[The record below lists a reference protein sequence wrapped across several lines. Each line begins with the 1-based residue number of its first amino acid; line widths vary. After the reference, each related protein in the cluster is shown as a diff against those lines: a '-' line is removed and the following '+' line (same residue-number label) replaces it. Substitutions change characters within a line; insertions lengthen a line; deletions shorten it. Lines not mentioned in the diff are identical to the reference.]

1 MANREM
7 YRRTLLFGLGAAG
20 VGTLTVGSGSA
31 RAEQPERHVV
41 GTGSQAATDA
51 VKRQADSV
59 HRVLDFDDIGQAV
72 AGRFADEALDNLERN
87 PNVRYIERDGEMRAI
102 SIDSDDSEV
111 PWGID
116 RVDAEKAHA
125 DGATGNGAD
134 VAIIDTGI
142 DSDHPDLR
150 DNLGTGKA
158 VVEASGS
165 DAEPWDDDNGHGTH
179 CAGIADAVDNSEGV
193 VGVSTSA
200 TLHAVKVLDGDGSG
214 TYSDVAAGLE
224 WVADEGHDVGS
235 LSLGGPKSS
244 TIEDACQ
251 YAADRGVLLV
261 AAAGNDGSDVEETAP
276 ATYSTVM
283 AVTATDETDSLASFS
298 NYGSDVELAAPGVD
312 IVSTYPG
319 GGYETFSGTSMACPH
334 VSGAGGQLMADGDS
348 NTDARTRLTDTAEDV
363 GLSSSKQGSGL
374 LDVEAAVGGSTD
386 TAPGVSWVTPSGGET
401 VSGTITVQLD
411 ASDSEDGDDALD
423 VTYTVD
429 GGSSRSATYDA
440 TTGYYEDVWDT
451 TTVAD
456 GDHSLEAS
464 ATDSAGNTTTST
476 VTVTTDNTERAPTV
490 DSLAAEEVETSTDAA
505 EFDVDWQVSD
515 DDGDLSTVDLSL
527 TDDTTDSSEDSASVS
542 VSGDTA
548 TDTTRL
554 VAAGDDAAGHSYTVD
569 LVVTD
574 SAGQTA
580 SDSTTVSETEST
592 DSAPSIE
599 TFSVSNGNRRNPHAE
614 ITVDWSVGDADGD
627 LDTVAVL
634 VDDVDEDETFSTA
647 TDVNGGSASGTD
659 SVTDKRDSGDYDVT
673 LTVTDAAG
681 NATSSTK
688 TLTV

>member
-1 MANREM
+1 MVNREM
-7 YRRTLLFGLGAAG
+7 HRRTLLFGLGAAG
-20 VGTLTVGSGSA
+20 VGTLTVGSGRA
-31 RAEQPERHVV
+31 RAGQPDRHIV
-41 GTGSQAATDA
+41 GTRTRAATDA
-51 VKRQADSV
+51 ARRQADSV

-87 PNVRYIERDGEMRAI
+87 PNVRYIERDDEMRAI

-125 DGATGNGAD
+125 DGATGSGAD
-134 VAIIDTGI
+134 VAVIDTGI

-158 VVEASGS
+158 VAEASGS
-165 DAEPWDDDNGHGTH
+165 AAEPWDDDNGHGTH

-224 WVADEGHDVGS
+224 WVADQRHDVGS

-251 YAADRGVLLV
+251 YAYDKGVLLV
-261 AAAGNDGSDVEETAP
+261 AAAGNDGNDVEETAP

-334 VSGAGGQLMADGDS
+334 VSGASGQLMADGDS
-348 NTDARTRLTDTAEDV
+348 HTDARKRLTDTAEDL
-363 GLSSSKQGSGL
+363 GLSSSEQGSGL

-386 TAPGVSWVTPSGGET
+386 TAPSVSWVAPSSGET
-401 VSGTITVQLD
+401 VSGTVTVQLD
-411 ASDSEDGDDALD
+411 ASDSEDGEDALD

-429 GGSSRSATYDA
+429 GGSSRSAAYNA
-440 TTGYYEDVWDT
+440 TTGYYEDAWDT
-451 TTVAD
+451 TAVAD

-464 ATDSAGNTTTST
+464 ATDSAGNTTTAT
-476 VTVTTDNTERAPTV
+476 VTVTTERAPTV
-490 DSLAAEEVETSTDAA
+490 DSLSAGEVETSTDAA

-515 DDGDLSTVDLSL
+515 DDGDLATVDLSL
-527 TDDTTDSSEDSASVS
+527 TDDTTDGSEDSASVS
-542 VSGDTA
+542 VGGDTV

-599 TFSVSNGNRRNPHAE
+599 TFSVSNGNRKNPHAE

-627 LDTVAVL
+627 LDTVTVI
-634 VDDVDEDETFSTA
+634 VDDVDETETFSTA
-647 TDVNGGSASGTD
+647 RDVSGSSASGTE
-659 SVTDKRDSGDYDVT
+659 SVTDKRDSGDYNVT

-681 NATSSTK
+681 NVTSSTK